1 MVEHTLG
8 GVGDIVNAGRAPAGS
23 AVGGGGPSAP
33 PGARLNLNSAL
44 PPLASFGAAAAAVS
58 GRADRISIE
67 ERRARD
73 AAWHR
78 ARRAQLSAQANILAA
93 ARARNVAQK
102 RAQGARAAARAAA
115 ERACSAPGRLS
126 GDSGASSSRGLALAA
141 RAVGIRTGGLSG
153 SLLRTVPEGEVA
165 PALGI
170 GDAAPGG
177 SGLPRGALPLP
188 KGPPAAHPELP
199 RPSGTRSE
207 EIFRGEEQFIPELS
221 NVGQMTGVCTHC
233 LALHWLD
240 ERSARSSEQTPSFS
254 SCCANGQVAPP
265 VVPDPPEPL
274 RT

>member
-1 MVEHTLG
+1 MVERTLG
-8 GVGDIVNAGRAPAGS
+8 GIGEIVNAGSAPAGS

-44 PPLASFGAAAAAVS
+44 PPLASFGATAAAAS
-58 GRADRISIE
+58 GRAGRISIE

-73 AAWHR
+73 AAWQR
-78 ARRAQLSAQANILAA
+78 ARRAQLSAQPSLLAA
-93 ARARNVAQK
+93 ARARNAAQK

-126 GDSGASSSRGLALAA
+126 GDSGAGSSRGLAPAA
-141 RAVGIRTGGLSG
+141 RAVGIRTGGPSG
-153 SLLRTVPEGEVA
+153 SLLRTVPDGEVA
-165 PALGI
+165 PALGV

-177 SGLPRGALPLP
+177 SGLPGGALPLFG
-188 KGPPAAHPELP
+188 GPPAAHSELP

-207 EIFRGEEQFIPELS
+207 ETLRGEAQFTRGLS
-221 NVGQMTGVCTHC
+221 DVGRMTAVCTHC
-233 LALHWLD
+233 LALHWLY
-240 ERSARSSEQTPSFS
+240 EGSARSSEQTPSFS

-265 VVPDPPEPL
+265 VVPDRAEPL